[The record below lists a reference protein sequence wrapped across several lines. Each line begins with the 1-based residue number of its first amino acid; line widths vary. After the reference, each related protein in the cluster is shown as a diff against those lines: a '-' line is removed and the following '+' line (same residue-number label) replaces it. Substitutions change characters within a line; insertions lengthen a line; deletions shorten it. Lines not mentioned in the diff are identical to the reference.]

1 MPNSNDHEICCS
13 FCGKPQSVADRLIA
27 GSGVYICD
35 ACVRL
40 CMSII
45 EDEDRLKTGRSDEKE
60 VGILLPKPQEIKK
73 KLDEYVVGQDNAK
86 MALSVAVY
94 NHYKRIYFSDDDVEI
109 TKSNVLLLGP
119 TGVGKT
125 YLAQTLAKLLDVPFA
140 IADATTLTEA
150 GYVGEDVENILLRLI
165 QAADYDIFKAERGI
179 IYIDEI
185 DKISRK
191 SENQSITRDVSG
203 EGVQQALLKILE
215 GTVASVPPKGGR
227 KHPQQEAININT
239 SNILF
244 ICGGAFDGLEKI
256 VQRRTASGSLGFGGE
271 VHGKKEL
278 DQIDWMKDVTPHDLV
293 KYGLIPELVGRIP
306 VITALNAL
314 DEEALV
320 RILRE
325 PKNSLLNQYKKLFDL
340 DKVDLEF
347 TEEALTA
354 VAKKTLERKTGV
366 RGLRS
371 ILEDILM
378 PLMYQVPSDYTIE
391 KVVITKETVEDG
403 AAPQITY
410 NKERKPVKI
419 KITQPKRR
427 DRRDSVS

>member
-1 MPNSNDHEICCS
+1 MAGNQDNEICCS
-13 FCGKPQSVADRLIA
+13 FCGKPQALANRMIA
-27 GSGVYICD
+27 GKDAYICD
-35 ACVRL
+35 ECVGL
-40 CMSII
+40 CMSMM
-45 EDEDRLKTGRSDEKE
+45 EDEMPRPPQKE
-60 VGILLPKPQEIKK
+60 EPDTGILLPKPHEIKE
-73 KLDEYVVGQDNAK
+73 KLDEYVVGQDRAK
-86 MALSVAVY
+86 VALSVAVY
-94 NHYKRIYFSDDDVEI
+94 NHYKRIYFSDDSVEL
-109 TKSNVLLLGP
+109 TKSNVMLLGP

-125 YLAQTLAKLLDVPFA
+125 YLAQTLAKLLEVPFA

-150 GYVGEDVENILLRLI
+150 GYVGDDVENILLRLI
-165 QAADYDIFKAERGI
+165 QAADYDVFRAERGI

-227 KHPQQEAININT
+227 KHPQQDAIMIDT

-256 VQRRTASGSLGFGGE
+256 VQKRTASTSLGFGGE
-271 VHGKKEL
+271 VHGKTEL
-278 DQIDWMKDVTPHDLV
+278 SEIDWMKDVTPHDLV

-306 VITALNAL
+306 VITSLNAL
-314 DEEALV
+314 DESSLV
-320 RILRE
+320 RILTE
-325 PKNSLLNQYKKLFDL
+325 PKNSLVNQYKKLFDL

-347 TEEALTA
+347 TKDSLVSIAR
-354 VAKKTLERKTGV
+354 KTLERKTGA

-371 ILEDILM
+371 IMEDALI
-378 PLMYQVPSDYTIE
+378 PLMYEVPSDYTVEKVTVTKDVIE
-391 KVVITKETVEDG
+391 KNERPEIV
-403 AAPQITY
+403 Y
-410 NKERKPVKI
+410 NKNRKPVKI

-427 DRRDSVS
+427 DRKDSVL